1 MKGVGGSEPLEGPQG
16 TRDPVWPRLK
26 RHLQPGLVGD
36 DPWAVV
42 GAPDFASDV
51 SAVKLKS
58 TPVRQLCCM
67 ACGYLTPSVLK
78 AVGLR
83 GMYF

>member
-1 MKGVGGSEPLEGPQG
+1 MKGVGGSEPLEGPQS

-36 DPWAVV
+36 DPRAVV

-51 SAVKLKS
+51 GTVKL
-58 TPVRQLCCM
+58 
-67 ACGYLTPSVLK
+67 
-78 AVGLR
+78 
-83 GMYF
+83 